1 MKLLIFGPANAGKT
15 SLLKTAMENSSFIS
29 VENLPPTRGIA
40 RETYLFRGLLEI
52 QAWDAGGQQKYQDRY
67 YGSQEENVFSS
78 TDLPI
83 YMVDA
88 TTVDDEVRPAFD
100 KFVSTVI
107 DKNPELRMIYIFINK
122 IDLPDAREE
131 EVFELLTKDLP
142 SDVHKKL
149 SFTPVS
155 VKQGSAQQKLIEI
168 CDKIINDRV
177 ENMGKL
183 NKLRK
188 IMEDFKASTGGADF
202 ILFNKK
208 DGLIITS
215 TLGKFTTQNL
225 QFITFQI
232 SALES
237 NVHEIYMKVMELR
250 NQKVSPLSLNT
261 VMLESST
268 NFVVAREL
276 EEKATLMIVTKDKK
290 VDSLSKIMEVV
301 NDTNPIYEELINVL
315 EFSMI

>member
-1 MKLLIFGPANAGKT
+1 MKLLILGPANAGKT
-15 SLLKTAMENSSFIS
+15 SLLKTAMENSSFIA

-52 QAWDAGGQQKYQDRY
+52 SAWDAGGQQKYQDRY

-78 TDLPI
+78 VDLPI

-88 TTVDDEVRPAFD
+88 LTVDDTVRPAFD
-100 KFVSTVI
+100 KFVGKI
-107 DKNPELRMIYIFINK
+107 IEKNPNISMIYVFINK
-122 IDLPDAREE
+122 IDLPDAKEE
-131 EVFELLTKDLP
+131 KVFELLTKDLP
-142 SDVHKKL
+142 SEIHKRL

-168 CDKIINDRV
+168 CDKIIEQRI

-183 NKLRK
+183 NKLRS
-188 IMEDFKASTGGADF
+188 IVEEFKANTGGADF

-215 TLGKFTTQNL
+215 TLGKFTTQTL

-250 NQKVSPLSLNT
+250 NQKVTPLSLNT
-261 VMLESST
+261 VVMESAS
-268 NFVVAREL
+268 NFVFAKEVEG
-276 EEKATLMIVTKDKK
+276 KATLMIVTKDKK
-290 VDSLSKIMEVV
+290 LESVMKVV
-301 NDTNPIYEELINVL
+301 EIISDTNPIYEKLINIL
-315 EFSMI
+315 EFSNI